1 MRRFPPLSLLQ
12 EHLGTCRVRLHG
24 VTQGAGFFVAPGYVV
39 TCAHVAG
46 AQPGTVLPVFW
57 NDTEFEGTVLAASAP
72 AKGRELWPYPDL
84 AVVQLL
90 DAPADHPCVWLDTV
104 PPPRDAR
111 LTAIGYSDIYEP
123 GRAAERSAALIRGGT
138 TELHGGPMF
147 ELVGGEVNKG
157 LSGGPVL
164 SHESGGVCAIVKAT
178 RQQNTPM
185 GGLGTPVSALRLLDV
200 EVYRTLIRAHDAFHG
215 KDDRWARLSD
225 NVIRYDIGGAGED
238 LGFMLSP
245 AEGRQLLAIFSQL
258 PMEPTDEGLL
268 PARRAGDEG
277 VSDARPSS
285 TSGHLAAFFAA
296 AVEGARP
303 SPLYPLL
310 DHRDVF
316 TELAAQM
323 PPMRDQLSH
332 EPVPYELAFAA
343 DLARKAA
350 TAGPAHQGTAQ
361 QLRDR
366 VLITAGRLG
375 LGNTM
380 QRRLAEGPVS
390 EAQPSIIG
398 RIRHSMRDRRLY
410 HVMVWRYRSASDID
424 PAAPESDPLPLKQ
437 AIEQLVTLLPEQ
449 IEIMGGVT
457 RPGLIELILPQEAL
471 DEGFA
476 DLSLWPQFPWFSLG
490 RKQHVVVRPLERH
503 EAPSL
508 HAAWGERWHQL
519 DGKTISKM
527 MVCICGQG
535 DQHQEALDATFDSD
549 PTLAVLALAG
559 SPQSPPV
566 SDAYRVAVASGVPM
580 MMWRRSRP
588 ACKRDDGG
596 RCEAPGRRGCPGN
609 GFFAELCATLDDAQR
624 DELPERVRRLRID
637 AQKPPKREG
646 HLGDDIVLLW
656 DDPRRQIP
664 RSPLAPAQEGRPR

>member
-1 MRRFPPLSLLQ
+1 M
-12 EHLGTCRVRLHG
+12 
-24 VTQGAGFFVAPGYVV
+24 TQGTGFFVAPGYVV

-46 AQPGTVLPVFW
+46 AQPGTGLPVFW
-57 NDTEFEGTVLAASAP
+57 NDIEFEGTVLTASAP

-84 AVVQLL
+84 AVVRLL

-104 PPPRDAR
+104 PPSRDAR
-111 LTAIGYSDIYEP
+111 LTAVGFSGIYES
-123 GRAAERSAALIRGGT
+123 GSAAERSAALIRGGT
-138 TELHGGPMF
+138 TKLHGGPML
-147 ELVGGEVNKG
+147 ELVGGEVNQG

-164 SHESGGVCAIVKAT
+164 NHESGGVCAIVKAT
-178 RQQNTPM
+178 RLRNTSM
-185 GGLGTPVSALRLLDV
+185 GGLGTPVSALRLLDA

-225 NVIRYDIGGAGED
+225 HVIGCDMGGADVGPD
-238 LGFMLSP
+238 PVLSP
-245 AEGRQLLAIFSQL
+245 TEGRQLLAIFSQL
-258 PMEPTDEGLL
+258 PTGP
-268 PARRAGDEG
+268 
-277 VSDARPSS
+277 S
-285 TSGHLAAFFAA
+285 TSSHLAAFFAA
-296 AVEGARP
+296 AVEGALP
-303 SPLYPLL
+303 PATFPLL

-323 PPMRDQLSH
+323 PPEGGRL
-332 EPVPYELAFAA
+332 PYELAFAA

-350 TAGPAHQGTAQ
+350 TAGPACQGAAQ

-375 LGNTM
+375 LGGM
-380 QRRLAEGPVS
+380 VQRRLAEGPVS
-390 EAQPSIIG
+390 AVQSSIIG

-410 HVMVWRYRSASDID
+410 HVMVWRYRSESDID
-424 PAAPESDPLPLKQ
+424 PAAPESDALPLNQ
-437 AIEQLVTLLPEQ
+437 AIEHLAALLPEQ

-457 RPGLIELILPQEAL
+457 RPGLIELILPKEAL

-508 HAAWGERWHQL
+508 HAAWAERWHQL
-519 DGKTISKM
+519 DGKAVSEM
-527 MVCICGQG
+527 MVCVCGQG
-535 DQHQEALDATFDSD
+535 DQHQAALDATFDSD
-549 PTLAVLALAG
+549 PTLAALALAG

-566 SDAYRVAVASGVPM
+566 SDAYQVAVASGVPM
-580 MMWRRSRP
+580 MMWRRGSP
-588 ACKRDDGG
+588 ACERDDGS
-596 RCEAPGRRGCPGN
+596 RCGAPGRLTCPGN
-609 GFFAELCATLDDAQR
+609 GFFAELCAALDDTRR
-624 DELPERVRRLRID
+624 DELPERIRRLRID
-637 AQKPPKREG
+637 ARKPPTREG

-664 RSPLAPAQEGRPR
+664 RSPLAPAQEGRP